1 MQRHKSAK
9 KEARKNKRANAVNRA
24 MRSNIKTAIKQ
35 VLEAKDKKSGTI
47 ALQSAYSVLDKSLKS
62 KLIHPNNAA
71 NKKSRLSK
79 FVKQLKK

>member
-9 KEARKNKRANAVNRA
+9 KAARKSKRANAVNRQKI
-24 MRSNIKTAIKQ
+24 SHLKTAIRE
-35 VLEAKDKKSGTI
+35 VLEAKDKKSGLLS
-47 ALQSAYSVLDKSLKS
+47 LQRAYSVLDKSLKG

-79 FVKQLKK
+79 FVKQLSK